1 VLGRLG
7 RMTRI
12 TVLTAALSAV
22 AINLAGCDRQAAPP
36 APENSVTA
44 GAQVPEP
51 MPSEVAPAPS
61 ATPTA
66 EVSEPAV
73 PSASR
78 DPVEVMNVWAKA
90 VELRD
95 WPTVRSYW
103 GDNGARSGLSETAF
117 AAKWSDLIAP
127 DVTVG
132 AGDQEGAAG
141 SLYYT
146 APVTITDGKRVI
158 KGEVVIRRVNDVDG
172 ATPEQL
178 RWHIESTTL
187 AF

>member
-1 VLGRLG
+1 MLGRLG
-7 RMTRI
+7 RMTRFAF
-12 TVLTAALSAV
+12 LTAALSAA
-22 AINLAGCDRQAAPP
+22 AINLAGCDRQAP
-36 APENSVTA
+36 APLPDSSATTDA
-44 GAQVPEP
+44 R
-51 MPSEVAPAPS
+51 MPGQLASETAPAPS

-66 EVSEPAV
+66 EVTEPAV

-103 GDNGARSGLSETAF
+103 GDDGARSGLSEATF